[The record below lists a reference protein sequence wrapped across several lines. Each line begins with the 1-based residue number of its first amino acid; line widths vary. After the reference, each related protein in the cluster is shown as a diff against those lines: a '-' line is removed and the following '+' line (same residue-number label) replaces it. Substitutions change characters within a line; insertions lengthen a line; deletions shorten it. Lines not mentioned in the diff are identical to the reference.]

1 MILRRLLLLS
11 SIASID
17 AFLTPPSP
25 LSVSSKYIASSW
37 KSSQQPPSV
46 LYADADASAESEGD
60 GTSEEIEDAGL
71 LPSEEALDILNSPAF
86 LKRKVDVLQSDIA
99 ATEKE
104 IEEANAVYLQ
114 GKEEWGS
121 KFDMLNKEV
130 RSVLVDIFCN

>member
-1 MILRRLLLLS
+1 MILRRFLLLS
-11 SIASID
+11 SVASID
-17 AFLTPPSP
+17 AFLTPPSSP
-25 LSVSSKYIASSW
+25 LHVSSKFIASSW
-37 KSSQQPPSV
+37 KSSQQPASV
-46 LYADADASAESEGD
+46 LYADASAESEGD

-130 RSVLVDIFCN
+130 RSGLVDIFCN